1 MDNIVHFPRW
11 IISQLHEALEDS
23 PVVLVHGPRQCGKT
37 TLVQTMADTGEYQYI
52 SFDDDVQRTAALND
66 PAGFLDML
74 PGKVALDEVQRVP
87 QLFTAIKTRVDRDR
101 KPGQFILTG
110 SANVLLVPKL
120 ADSLAGRME
129 IIRLHPLAQCELAR
143 IQPTFLDALFS
154 GKFSAKPQK
163 RLGEELAERIIAGGY
178 PAALARTSVR
188 RRTRWYRDYVE
199 TLIQRDINDLA
210 RISGLYVIPQLLQLA
225 AGRTAC
231 LLNIADM
238 ASPFQLSRPT
248 IREYI
253 TLLEHIFLLEST
265 PPWHSNRISRLIKTP
280 KLHICDTG
288 LAGALLG
295 YDAESLFHD
304 RSMLGQLLESFV
316 YQELRRQ
323 ASWYDKDISFYHF
336 RNKDSAEVDVVLQ
349 CGARQLAG
357 VEVKAAATVNLG
369 DFKGIRKLKEAAGNN
384 FVVGVVL
391 YDGESTVGFGEKLFA
406 VPIRHLWES

>member
-1 MDNIVHFPRW
+1 MDDMTHFPRW
-11 IISQLHEALEDS
+11 IKTQLYEALEDS

-37 TLVQTMADTGEYQYI
+37 TLVRTVADAEEYQYI
-52 SFDDDVQRTAALND
+52 SFDDDMQRSAAIND
-66 PAGFLDML
+66 PAGFLNLL

-87 QLFTAIKTRVDRDR
+87 QLFTAIKTRVDRNR

-129 IIRLHPLAQCELAR
+129 IIRLHPLAQCELAGTL
-143 IQPTFLDALFS
+143 PTFLDALFS
-154 GKFSAKPQK
+154 GKFNAKPQE

-178 PAALARTSVR
+178 PAALKRSSVR

-199 TLIQRDINDLA
+199 TLIQRDIADLA
-210 RISGLYVIPQLLQLA
+210 RISGLHIIPRLLQA
-225 AGRTAC
+225 TAGQTAC

-248 IREYI
+248 IREYV

-265 PPWHSNRISRLIKTP
+265 PPWHSSRASRLIKTP

-295 YDAESLFHD
+295 YDADALFHD

-323 ASWYDKDISFYHF
+323 ASWYGRDISFYHF
-336 RNKDSAEVDVVLQ
+336 RNKDGAEVDVVLQ

-357 VEVKAAATVNLG
+357 VEVKAAATVNSG
-369 DFKGIRKLKEAAGNN
+369 DFKGMRKLKEAAGNN
-384 FVVGVVL
+384 FTAGVVL
-391 YDGESTVGFGEKLFA
+391 YDGEYIVGFGDKLYA
-406 VPIRHLWES
+406 VPIRHLWET